1 MLKIFRQVL
10 YFSLL
15 IFALYFSVKVDI
27 YYSSYWPE
35 LVRIRTVQMTS
46 PDSIIVQKGNTI
58 TPIDYKG
65 AVDFRSV
72 DGEKRKDLFIMHILP
87 AIVLT
92 RERLLDE
99 LHHVEFISNRI
110 NQHKTISKFDSTF
123 MSEIKT
129 KYKTDSIGELRKRIY
144 PHPVSLA
151 LAQAILESGWGT
163 SSIFRHGNNIFGI
176 MSFSPDESR
185 TIMRF
190 NEGDDDRYLRTYG
203 SVIESI
209 EHYFQF
215 ISTVSSYKKFRQKR
229 WEGGSS
235 SQLIRYLN
243 SYHEDTD
250 QYSVMARSIIASNNL
265 EKYDVISI
273 DPKFK
278 ENFSLKSFLMK
289 Y

>member
-15 IFALYFSVKVDI
+15 IFALYFGVKVDI
-27 YYSSYWPE
+27 YYSSYWSR
-35 LVRIRTVQMTS
+35 LVRTRTIQLTS
-46 PDSIIVQKGNTI
+46 PDSIISQKGSTI
-58 TPIDYKG
+58 IPIDYKG
-65 AVDFRSV
+65 AIDFRSV
-72 DGEKRKDLFIMHILP
+72 DDDKRKDLFIMHILP

-92 RERLLDE
+92 RERLLDD
-99 LHHVEFISNRI
+99 LHHVEFISNRM

-129 KYKTDSIGELRKRIY
+129 KYKTDSISELRKRIY

-185 TIMRF
+185 TLMRF
-190 NEGDDDRYLRTYG
+190 NEGNDDRYLRMYG

>member
-10 YFSLL
+10 YFSLF
-15 IFALYFSVKVDI
+15 IFALYFGVKVDI
-27 YYSSYWPE
+27 YFSSYWSRIVK
-35 LVRIRTVQMTS
+35 VRTIQLTS
-46 PDSIIVQKGNTI
+46 PDSIVSQKGSTI
-58 TPIDYKG
+58 IPIDYKG
-65 AVDFRSV
+65 AIDFRAV

-92 RERLLDE
+92 RDKLLDD
-99 LHHVEFISNRI
+99 LHHVEFIENRI
-110 NQHKTISKFDSTF
+110 NQHKSVSKFDSTF
-123 MSEIKT
+123 LSEVKT
-129 KYKTDSIGELRKRIY
+129 KYKTDSISELRKRIY

-176 MSFSPDESR
+176 MSFSNDESR
-185 TIMRF
+185 ALIRF

-278 ENFSLKSFLMK
+278 EHFSLRSFLMK